1 MDAAK
6 PVMERKTP
14 KGGDINI
21 KMIDIQSFDIN
32 IDNTIKKFEFGKSEN
47 KRDIIFKISDINN
60 KLSDHYY
67 LLASNIDNFFNLN
80 IIFKLYQTIDEIYT
94 FLLDIF
100 KENKYSILLE
110 QNSIKLLLKCQM
122 PGGKNIEIVLTLDKY
137 IIKKEDLKKNLFTVV
152 EELLKENEK
161 IKEEI
166 KNKGEEISI
175 IKNELKIKNVEFDKN
190 KNIENDEIKNELKN
204 KDEEINKIKN
214 EFKSKNDEFNEIKKE
229 IISIKNELKNKDEE
243 INKIK
248 NDFKS
253 KDEEINKIKNVIKNK
268 DEEIKKIKNEF
279 KNKDE
284 EIKKIKN
291 EFKNKDDEFNK
302 IKNEFKNK
310 DDEFNKIKN
319 EFKIKDDEFN
329 KIKNVIKNKDDELN
343 KIKNVI
349 KNKDDEFNK
358 IKNDFKNKDEEI
370 HKIKNELKSK
380 DEEINKIK
388 NDFRNKTEEINKIK
402 DDFRNKDDEFN
413 KIKNELKSKDEE
425 INTIKNAFKNKDE
438 EIKKIKNDFKSKD
451 EEIIKIKKEL
461 KGKDEKIIL
470 IKNELKSKDEEI
482 ILIKNELII
491 KSENIVKMNNDLKKV
506 KEENNNIKSKIINI
520 DNLVKKQIQNEQNNK
535 SFLGKSNIIKDNEE
549 KNKIKE
555 WISSNGNIKSTNLLY
570 RATEHGDTSESFFNR
585 CANKG
590 PTISFIKTKK
600 GKRFGGYSNVE
611 WINNMGDV
619 KLYDNTA
626 FLFSLDNLKKYNI
639 LKPENAIFCLPNQCC
654 LVYGHNGD
662 GKGLYLYSGFLD
674 EFGYENHS
682 SKVYNTSTDFCLS
695 GESQF
700 KVEEVEVFQI
710 IYDELPF
717 NEDN

>member
-175 IKNELKIKNVEFDKN
+175 IKNELKIKNVAFDKN
-190 KNIENDEIKNELKN
+190 KNVENDEIKNELKN

-243 INKIK
+243 IN
-248 NDFKS
+248 
-253 KDEEINKIKNVIKNK
+253 
-268 DEEIKKIKNEF
+268 
-279 KNKDE
+279 
-284 EIKKIKN
+284 
-291 EFKNKDDEFNK
+291 
-302 IKNEFKNK
+302 
-310 DDEFNKIKN
+310 
-319 EFKIKDDEFN
+319 
-329 KIKNVIKNKDDELN
+329 
-343 KIKNVI
+343 
-349 KNKDDEFNK
+349 
-358 IKNDFKNKDEEI
+358 
-370 HKIKNELKSK
+370 
-380 DEEINKIK
+380 
-388 NDFRNKTEEINKIK
+388 
-402 DDFRNKDDEFN
+402 
-413 KIKNELKSKDEE
+413 
-425 INTIKNAFKNKDE
+425 
-438 EIKKIKNDFKSKD
+438 KIKNDFKSKD